1 LVPDYPDRENE
12 VWGHKVIVQSAGRKR
27 CYVSLP
33 NSKFP
38 KMSND
43 KMPTYIDPDKKENNK
58 ALAACIVIIASAC
71 RKEDTGFESR
81 QGVRFLGIY
90 TLS

>member
-1 LVPDYPDRENE
+1 
-12 VWGHKVIVQSAGRKR
+12 
-27 CYVSLP
+27 
-33 NSKFP
+33 
-38 KMSND
+38 MSND

-71 RKEDTGFESR
+71 RTEDTGFESR